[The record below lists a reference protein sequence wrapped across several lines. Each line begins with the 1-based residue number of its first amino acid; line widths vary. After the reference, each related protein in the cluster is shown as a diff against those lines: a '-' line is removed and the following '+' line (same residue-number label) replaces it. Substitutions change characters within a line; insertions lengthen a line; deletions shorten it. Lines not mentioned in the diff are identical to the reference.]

1 MPPLG
6 RPGGRHDVAPM
17 LRSLA
22 APRARY
28 GPLRDPRGACLP
40 WGGPAGVMM
49 DVWNNLL
56 QGFIVAGTPI
66 NLLWALVGCTIG
78 TAVGVLPGIGPATAV
93 AMLLPITLKVEA
105 TASMIFFAGIY
116 YGAMY
121 GGSTTS
127 ILLNTPGEAG
137 SMVTALE
144 GNKMAKNGRA
154 GAALATAA
162 IGSFVAGTIATVL
175 VTLFAPLVALH
186 AVKLGP
192 PEYFLLMLLA
202 FCTVSAVLGQSTL
215 RGLTALGIGLAM
227 GLVGIDQITAQA
239 RYTGGVPELMDG
251 LEVVL
256 VAVGLFAVAE
266 ALYAVL
272 YQGRVVETQNK
283 LSRVHMTREE
293 WRRSWPAW
301 LRATAIGFPF
311 GTIPAGGS
319 EIPTFISYATEKKIS
334 KHRHEFG
341 GIGAIEGVAGP
352 EAANNAAVTATLIP
366 LLTLGIPTSN
376 TTAILL
382 GAFQNY
388 GIQPGPQL
396 FETNGALVWALIAS
410 LYIGNVMLLVLN
422 LPLVGLWVKLL
433 KIPKPPLYAGILI
446 FATVG
451 VYGMR
456 QSAFDLLLLYAIG
469 LLGVVLRR
477 YGFPTAP
484 VVVGM
489 ILGPLA
495 EAQMRNA
502 LSIGE
507 GHWGVFVQ
515 RPMSLF
521 LLIVVLAVLVLP
533 RAVAWLKR
541 RRG

>member
-1 MPPLG
+1 MADL
-6 RPGGRHDVAPM
+6 
-17 LRSLA
+17 
-22 APRARY
+22 
-28 GPLRDPRGACLP
+28 
-40 WGGPAGVMM
+40 
-49 DVWNNLL
+49 WNNLL
-56 QGFIVAGTPI
+56 QGFITAGTPI
-66 NLLWALVGCTIG
+66 NLMWALLGCTIG

-93 AMLLPITLKVEA
+93 AMLLPITLKVDP

-137 SMVTALE
+137 SMVTAME

-162 IGSFVAGTIATVL
+162 IGSFVAGTIATVG
-175 VTLFAPLVALH
+175 VTLFAPLVAEH

-192 PEYFLLMLLA
+192 PEYFLLMVLA
-202 FCTVSAVLGQSTL
+202 FCTVSAVLGKSTL
-215 RGLTALGIGLAM
+215 RGLTALFVGLAM
-227 GLVGIDQITAQA
+227 GLVGLDQISAQA
-239 RYTGGVPELMDG
+239 RYTFETPELMDG

-256 VAVGLFAVAE
+256 IAVGLFAVAE

-272 YQGRVVETQNK
+272 YEGRTVETQNK
-283 LSRVHMTREE
+283 MSKVHMTASE
-293 WRRSWPAW
+293 WKRSWPAW
-301 LRATAIGFPF
+301 IRATFIGFPF
-311 GTIPAGGS
+311 GTVPAGGS
-319 EIPTFISYATEKKIS
+319 EIPTFISYATEKKLS
-334 KHRHEFG
+334 KHKEEFG
-341 GIGAIEGVAGP
+341 TTGAIEGVAGP
-352 EAANNAAVTATLIP
+352 EAANNAAITATLIP

-388 GIQPGPQL
+388 GINPGPQL
-396 FETNGALVWALIAS
+396 FDTNAALVWALIAS

-456 QSAFDLLLLYAIG
+456 QSAFDLVLLYAIG
-469 LLGVVLRR
+469 LLGVVMRR
-477 YGFPTAP
+477 FDFPTAP

-507 GHWGVFVQ
+507 GKWSIFLE
-515 RPMSLF
+515 RPGSLT
-521 LLIVVLAVLVLP
+521 LLIVIVLVLGLP
-533 RAVAWLKR
+533 RLLRLR
-541 RRG
+541 RKLRRAP

>member
-1 MPPLG
+1 
-6 RPGGRHDVAPM
+6 
-17 LRSLA
+17 
-22 APRARY
+22 
-28 GPLRDPRGACLP
+28 
-40 WGGPAGVMM
+40 M
-49 DVWNNLL
+49 DIWNNLL
-56 QGFIVAGTPI
+56 QGFLTAGTPI
-66 NLLWALVGCTIG
+66 NLLWALVGCTVG

-93 AMLLPITLKVEA
+93 AMLLPITLKVDP

-137 SMVTALE
+137 SMVTAME

-175 VTLFAPLVALH
+175 VTLFAPLVANY
-186 AVKLGP
+186 AVLLGP
-192 PEYFLLMLLA
+192 PEYFLLMVLA
-202 FCTVSAVLGQSTL
+202 FCTVSAVLGKSTL
-215 RGLTALGIGLAM
+215 RGLTALFVGLAM
-227 GLVGIDQITAQA
+227 GLVGLDQISGQA
-239 RYTGGVPELMDG
+239 RYTGGVPELLDG

-256 VAVGLFAVAE
+256 IAVGLFAVAE
-266 ALYAVL
+266 AMYAVL
-272 YQGRVVETQNK
+272 YEGRTVESQNK
-283 LSRVHMTREE
+283 MSKVHMTGAE

-301 LRATAIGFPF
+301 LRATFIGFPF

-319 EIPTFISYATEKKIS
+319 EIPTFLSYATEKKLS
-334 KHRHEFG
+334 KHKEEFG
-341 GIGAIEGVAGP
+341 TTGAIEGVAGP
-352 EAANNAAVTATLIP
+352 EAANNAAITATLIP

-388 GIQPGPQL
+388 GINPGPQL
-396 FETNGALVWALIAS
+396 FDTNGALVWALIAS
-410 LYIGNVMLLVLN
+410 LYIGNVMLLILN

-433 KIPKPPLYAGILI
+433 KVPKAYLYSGILI

-456 QSAFDLLLLYAIG
+456 QSAFDLVLLYAIG
-469 LLGVVLRR
+469 LLGLVMRR
-477 YGFPTAP
+477 YDFPTAP

-507 GHWGVFVQ
+507 GHWSIFLQ
-515 RPMSLF
+515 RPMSAV
-521 LLIVVLAVLVLP
+521 LLVIVVLVLVMP
-533 RAVAWLKR
+533 RLLAWRKR
-541 RRG
+541 RGA